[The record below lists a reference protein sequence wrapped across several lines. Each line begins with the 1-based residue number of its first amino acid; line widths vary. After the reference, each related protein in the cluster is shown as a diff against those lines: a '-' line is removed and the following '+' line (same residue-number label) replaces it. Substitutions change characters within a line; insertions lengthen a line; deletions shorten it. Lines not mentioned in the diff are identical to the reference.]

1 MIRSSKNKTP
11 TAGPIHS
18 MKVRGPDFYGVQG
31 QISVSSFE
39 LKLEYPDNHFDMLN
53 QEEFFKLV
61 KKYLEMKRLLK
72 AQTILEVIY

>member
-11 TAGPIHS
+11 TAGPIRS
-18 MKVRGPDFYGVQG
+18 MKVRGPDFHGVQG

>member
-11 TAGPIHS
+11 TAGPIRS

-53 QEEFFKLV
+53 QDEFFKLAQ
-61 KKYLEMKRLLK
+61 KYLEMKRLLK

>member
-11 TAGPIHS
+11 TAGPIRS

-31 QISVSSFE
+31 QISVTSFE
-39 LKLEYPDNHFDMLN
+39 LKLEYPDNHFDLLDQDN
-53 QEEFFKLV
+53 FFKLV
-61 KKYLEMKRLLK
+61 KQYLEMKRLLK